1 MTMSIFRNVSMI
13 FVIITNYIEIIAVI
27 NFYYIILN
35 LYYVLYYFNYFMIS
49 QKYISKFHI
58 NLS

>member
-35 LYYVLYYFNYFMIS
+35 LYYLLYYFNYAI
-49 QKYISKFHI
+49 
-58 NLS
+58 L